1 MSTVQQAIA
10 DRRTGVVARFFASPM
25 AGMTI
30 AIAAMF
36 VGFAFAAPNF
46 FLPANFLN
54 ILIASST
61 MGLVAVGESYL
72 IIAGQIDLSPGA
84 VSAFSGMVIAVMLKN
99 SIAPMISVPAAL
111 LVGAGI
117 GYLNATL
124 VNRLKLQPFIAT
136 LATSSLFRG
145 LAFIINDG
153 KTEQIFNKGFLAL
166 GLERYLGLPIS
177 VWVLLIALAAFTI
190 LLRYTTFGRSV
201 YIIGGN
207 PVAARLAGINARRL
221 VTKLYVMCAA
231 LTSLGGVMLASRMN
245 AGQPTASNGL
255 EFDAI
260 TATVLGGVAF
270 SGGSG
275 SMPGTILGIFILV
288 GFNNGLLIMNVPS
301 FWQYVARGGLLVV
314 ALSFDTIRQLIRRR

>member
-1 MSTVQQAIA
+1 VQQAIT
-10 DRRTGVVARFFASPM
+10 DNRTGVVARFFASPM

-30 AIAAMF
+30 TIAAMF

-61 MGLVAVGESYL
+61 MGLVAIGESYL
-72 IIAGQIDLSPGA
+72 IIAGHIDLSPGA
-84 VSAFSGMVIAVMLKN
+84 VSAFSGMVVAVLLKN
-99 SIAPMISVPAAL
+99 SISTAITIPVAL

-117 GYLNATL
+117 GYLNAVL

-145 LAFIINDG
+145 LAFIINNG
-153 KTEQIFNKGFLAL
+153 KTEQIFDKAFLVI
-166 GLERYLGLPIS
+166 GIERILGLPVS
-177 VWVLLIALAAFTI
+177 VWVLLVMLAAFTV

-207 PVAARLAGINARRL
+207 PVAARLAGINSQRL
-221 VTKLYVMCAA
+221 VTKLYIICAA
-231 LTSLGGVMLASRMN
+231 LTSLGGVMLAARMN
-245 AGQPTASNGL
+245 AGQPAASNGL

-275 SMPGTILGIFILV
+275 SMLGTILGIFILV
-288 GFNNGLLIMNVPS
+288 GFNDGLLIMNVPS

>member
-1 MSTVQQAIA
+1 VQQATAKKNESVI
-10 DRRTGVVARFFASPM
+10 ARFFASPM

-30 AIAAMF
+30 AIVAMF
-36 VGFAFAAPNF
+36 VGFAFTAPNF

-54 ILIASST
+54 ILIASSV

-84 VSAFSGMVIAVMLKN
+84 LSAFSGMVMAVLLKKGM
-99 SIAPMISVPAAL
+99 APLAAMPLTL
-111 LVGAGI
+111 LIGAGI

-145 LAFIINDG
+145 LAFIINAG
-153 KTEQIFNKGFLAL
+153 KTEQIFDKRFLAL
-166 GLERYLGLPIS
+166 GIERFLGLPIS
-177 VWVLLIALAAFTI
+177 VWVLLLVLAVFTI
-190 LLRYTTFGRSV
+190 LLRYTTFGRNV

-207 PVAARLAGINARRL
+207 PIAARLAGINAQRL
-221 VTKLYVMCAA
+221 VTILYVMCAA
-231 LTSLGGVMLASRMN
+231 LTSLGGVMLAARMN

-260 TATVLGGVAF
+260 TAAVLGGVAF

-275 SMPGTILGIFILV
+275 SMLGTILGIFILV
-288 GFNNGLLIMNVPS
+288 GFNNGLLLMNVPS

-314 ALSFDTIRQLIRRR
+314 ALSFDTIRKLVKRQ

>member
-1 MSTVQQAIA
+1 MQQAIA
-10 DRRTGVVARFFASPM
+10 DKRNSLIARFFASPM
-25 AGMTI
+25 AGMAI

-36 VGFAFAAPNF
+36 VGFAFTAPNF
-46 FLPANFLN
+46 FLPGNFLN
-54 ILIASST
+54 ILIASSV

-72 IIAGQIDLSPGA
+72 IIPGHIDLSPGA
-84 VSAFSGMVIAVMLKN
+84 VSAFSGMVIAVLLKN
-99 SIAPMISVPAAL
+99 SVAPVISVPVAL

-153 KTEQIFNKGFLAL
+153 KTEQIFDKRFLVL
-166 GLERYLGLPIS
+166 GIERFIGLPIS
-177 VWVLLIALAAFTI
+177 VWVLLLVLGAFAI

-207 PVAARLAGINARRL
+207 PVAARLAGINAKKL

-231 LTSLGGVMLASRMN
+231 LTALGGVMLAARMN

-288 GFNNGLLIMNVPS
+288 GFNNGLLLMNVPS

-314 ALSFDTIRQLIRRR
+314 ALSFDTIRQLIKKR

>member
-1 MSTVQQAIA
+1 MQQAVA
-10 DRRTGVVARFFASPM
+10 VKREGVVTRLFASPM
-25 AGMTI
+25 AGMAI
-30 AIAAMF
+30 AIVAML

-54 ILIASST
+54 ILIASSV

-84 VSAFSGMVIAVMLKN
+84 VSAFSGMVIAVLLKS
-99 SIAPMISVPAAL
+99 SIAPLASVPIAL

-117 GYLNATL
+117 GYVNAVL

-136 LATSSLFRG
+136 LATASLFRG

-166 GLERYLGLPIS
+166 GIERFLGLPIS
-177 VWVLLIALAAFTI
+177 VWVLILVLAAFTVI
-190 LLRYTTFGRSV
+190 LRYTTFGRNV

-207 PVAARLAGINARRL
+207 PVAARLAGINAQRL
-221 VTKLYVMCAA
+221 TTKLYVMCAA
-231 LTSLGGVMLASRMN
+231 LTSLGGVMLAARMN

-260 TATVLGGVAF
+260 TAAVLGGVAF

-288 GFNNGLLIMNVPS
+288 GFNNGLLLMNVPS

-314 ALSFDTIRQLIRRR
+314 ALSFDTIRQLVRKR

>member
-1 MSTVQQAIA
+1 MQQAIA
-10 DRRTGVVARFFASPM
+10 KNKEGVIARFFASSM

-30 AIAAMF
+30 AIAAML
-36 VGFAFAAPNF
+36 VGFAFTAPNF

-54 ILIASST
+54 ILIGSSV

-72 IIAGQIDLSPGA
+72 IIAGHIDLSPGA
-84 VSAFSGMVIAVMLKN
+84 VSAFSGMVIAVLLKN
-99 SIAPMISVPAAL
+99 SISPLLAVPAAL
-111 LVGAGI
+111 LCGAAI
-117 GYLNATL
+117 GYTNATL

-136 LATSSLFRG
+136 LATASFFRG
-145 LAFIINDG
+145 MAFIINDG
-153 KTEQIFNKGFLAL
+153 KTEQIFNKPFIAL
-166 GLERYLGLPIS
+166 GIDRFLGLPLT
-177 VWVLLIALAAFTI
+177 VWVLILVLVAFTV

-201 YIIGGN
+201 YIIGAN
-207 PVAARLAGINARRL
+207 PTAARLAGINAQKL

-231 LTSLGGVMLASRMN
+231 LTSLGGVLLAARMN

-260 TATVLGGVAF
+260 TAAVLGGVAF

-275 SMPGTILGIFILV
+275 SMPGTILGIFVLV
-288 GFNNGLLIMNVPS
+288 GFNNGLLLINVPS

-314 ALSFDTIRQLIRRR
+314 ALSFDTIRHLVKKR

>member
-1 MSTVQQAIA
+1 MQQAIA
-10 DRRTGVVARFFASPM
+10 GKKDSLVARFFASPM
-25 AGMTI
+25 AGMAI
-30 AIAAMF
+30 AIAAML

-46 FLPANFLN
+46 FLFANFLN
-54 ILIASST
+54 ILIGSSV

-72 IIAGQIDLSPGA
+72 IIAGHIDLSPGA
-84 VSAFSGMVIAVMLKN
+84 VSAFSGMVIAVLLKN
-99 SIAPMISVPAAL
+99 AIAPLAAVPLAL

-153 KTEQIFNKGFLAL
+153 KTEQIFDKRFLAL
-166 GLERYLGLPIS
+166 GIDRFLGLPIS
-177 VWVLLIALAAFTI
+177 VWVLLLVLAAFTVI
-190 LLRYTTFGRSV
+190 LRYTTFGRSV

-207 PVAARLAGINARRL
+207 PIAARLAGIDAPKL
-221 VTKLYVMCAA
+221 VTKLYVICAA
-231 LTSLGGVMLASRMN
+231 LTSLGGVMLAARMN

-260 TATVLGGVAF
+260 TAAVLGGIAF

-301 FWQYVARGGLLVV
+301 FWQYVARGVLLVV

>member
-1 MSTVQQAIA
+1 MQQAYA
-10 DRRTGVVARFFASPM
+10 EKRESLAARFFASPM

-30 AIAAMF
+30 AIAAML

-54 ILIASST
+54 ILIASSV

-72 IIAGQIDLSPGA
+72 IIAGHIDLSPGA
-84 VSAFSGMVIAVMLKN
+84 VSAFSGMVVAVLLKN
-99 SIAPMISVPAAL
+99 SIAPLLSVPL
-111 LVGAGI
+111 TVLVGAGI
-117 GYLNATL
+117 GYVNATL

-136 LATSSLFRG
+136 LATSSFFRG
-145 LAFIINDG
+145 MAFIINDG
-153 KTEQIFNKGFLAL
+153 KTEQIFNKPFLAL
-166 GLERYLGLPIS
+166 GLDRFLGLPLS
-177 VWVLLIALAAFTI
+177 VWVLILVLVAFAI
-190 LLRYTTFGRSV
+190 LLRFTTFGRSV

-207 PVAARLAGINARRL
+207 PTAARLAGINAQKL

-231 LTSLGGVMLASRMN
+231 LTSLGGVLLAARMN

-288 GFNNGLLIMNVPS
+288 GFNNGLLLMNVPS

-314 ALSFDTIRQLIRRR
+314 ALSFDTIRQLIKKR

>member
-1 MSTVQQAIA
+1 LLQDTVQP
-10 DRRTGVVARFFASPM
+10 RVSFVARFFASPM
-25 AGMTI
+25 AGMII
-30 AIAAMF
+30 AIAAMM
-36 VGFAFAAPNF
+36 VGFAITAPNF
-46 FLPANFLN
+46 FLLANFLN
-54 ILIASST
+54 ILIGSSV

-72 IIAGQIDLSPGA
+72 IIAGHIDLSPGA
-84 VSAFSGMVIAVMLKN
+84 VSAFSGMLMAVLLKN
-99 SIAPMISVPAAL
+99 AFAPLAAVPLAL

-117 GYLNATL
+117 GYFNATL

-153 KTEQIFNKGFLAL
+153 KTEQIFDKRFLAL
-166 GLERYLGLPIS
+166 GIDRFLGLPIS
-177 VWVLLIALAAFTI
+177 VWVLLLVLAAFTVI
-190 LLRYTTFGRSV
+190 LRYTTFGRNV

-207 PVAARLAGINARRL
+207 PVAARLAGIDAQKL
-221 VTKLYVMCAA
+221 VTKLYVLCAA
-231 LTSLGGVMLASRMN
+231 LTSLGGVMLAARMN

-260 TATVLGGVAF
+260 TAAVLGGIAF

-301 FWQYVARGGLLVV
+301 FWQYVARGVLLVV
-314 ALSFDTIRQLIRRR
+314 ALSFDTVRHLIRKR

>member
-1 MSTVQQAIA
+1 
-10 DRRTGVVARFFASPM
+10 M

-36 VGFAFAAPNF
+36 VGFAFTAPNF

-54 ILIASST
+54 ILIGSSV
-61 MGLVAVGESYL
+61 MGLVAVGQTYL
-72 IIAGQIDLSPGA
+72 IIAGHIDLSPGA
-84 VSAFSGMVIAVMLKN
+84 VSAFSGMVVAVLLKN
-99 SIAPMISVPAAL
+99 SIAPMISVPLAL
-111 LVGAGI
+111 LVGAAI
-117 GYLNATL
+117 GYVNATL

-136 LATSSLFRG
+136 LATASFFRG
-145 LAFIINDG
+145 MAFIINDG
-153 KTEQIFNKGFLAL
+153 KTEQIFNKPFIAL
-166 GLERYLGLPIS
+166 GIDRFLGLPLT
-177 VWVLLIALAAFTI
+177 VWVLIIVLAAFTI
-190 LLRYTTFGRSV
+190 LLRFTTFGRSV

-207 PVAARLAGINARRL
+207 PTAARLAGINAKKL

-231 LTSLGGVMLASRMN
+231 LTSLGGVLLAARMN

-275 SMPGTILGIFILV
+275 SMLGTILGIFVLWDSIT
-288 GFNNGLLIMNVPS
+288 
-301 FWQYVARGGLLVV
+301 AC
-314 ALSFDTIRQLIRRR
+314 

>member
-1 MSTVQQAIA
+1 VQQVIA
-10 DRRTGVVARFFASPM
+10 DKRTSLAAKFFASPM

-30 AIAAMF
+30 AIVAMF
-36 VGFAFAAPNF
+36 VGFAFSAPNF

-72 IIAGQIDLSPGA
+72 IIAGHIDLSPGA
-84 VSAFSGMVIAVMLKN
+84 VSAFSGMVIAVLLKN
-99 SIAPMISVPAAL
+99 SVTPMISVPVAL

-117 GYLNATL
+117 GYLNSLL
-124 VNRLKLQPFIAT
+124 VNRLKLQAFIAT

-153 KTEQIFNKGFLAL
+153 KTEQIFDKRFLVL
-166 GLERYLGLPIS
+166 GVERYLGLPIS
-177 VWVLLIALAAFTI
+177 VWVLLIVLAAFTI

-207 PVAARLAGINARRL
+207 PVAARLAGINSQKL

-231 LTSLGGVMLASRMN
+231 LTSLGGVMLAARMN

-314 ALSFDTIRQLIRRR
+314 ALSFDTIRQLIKRK

>member
-1 MSTVQQAIA
+1 M
-10 DRRTGVVARFFASPM
+10 ARFFASPM
-25 AGMTI
+25 AGMII
-30 AIAAMF
+30 AIAAMM
-36 VGFAFAAPNF
+36 VGFAITAPNF
-46 FLPANFLN
+46 FLFANFLN
-54 ILIASST
+54 ILIGSSV

-72 IIAGQIDLSPGA
+72 IIAGHIDLSPGA
-84 VSAFSGMVIAVMLKN
+84 VSAFSGMLVAVLLKN
-99 SIAPMISVPAAL
+99 AFAPLAAVPLAL

-117 GYLNATL
+117 GYVNATL

-153 KTEQIFNKGFLAL
+153 KTEQIFDKRFLAL
-166 GLERYLGLPIS
+166 GIDRFLGLPIS
-177 VWVLLIALAAFTI
+177 VWVLLLVLAAFAVV
-190 LLRYTTFGRSV
+190 LRYTTLGRNV

-207 PVAARLAGINARRL
+207 PVAARLAGIDAQKL
-221 VTKLYVMCAA
+221 VTKLYVLCAA
-231 LTSLGGVMLASRMN
+231 LTSLGGVMLAARMN

-260 TATVLGGVAF
+260 TAAVLGGIAF

-314 ALSFDTIRQLIRRR
+314 ALSFDTIRHLIRKR

>member
-1 MSTVQQAIA
+1 VQQATAKKNESVI
-10 DRRTGVVARFFASPM
+10 ARFFASPM

-30 AIAAMF
+30 AIVAMF
-36 VGFAFAAPNF
+36 VGFAFTAPNF

-54 ILIASST
+54 ILIASSV

-84 VSAFSGMVIAVMLKN
+84 LSAFSGMVMAVLLKKGM
-99 SIAPMISVPAAL
+99 APLAAMPLTL
-111 LVGAGI
+111 LIGAGI

-153 KTEQIFNKGFLAL
+153 KTEQIFDKRFLAL
-166 GLERYLGLPIS
+166 GIERFLGLPIS
-177 VWVLLIALAAFTI
+177 VWVLLLVLAVFTI
-190 LLRYTTFGRSV
+190 LLRYTTFGRNV

-207 PVAARLAGINARRL
+207 PIAARLAGINAQRL
-221 VTKLYVMCAA
+221 VTILYVMCAA
-231 LTSLGGVMLASRMN
+231 LTSLGGVMLAARMN

-260 TATVLGGVAF
+260 TAAVLGGVAF

-275 SMPGTILGIFILV
+275 SMLGTILGIFILV
-288 GFNNGLLIMNVPS
+288 GFNNGLLLMNVPS

-314 ALSFDTIRQLIRRR
+314 ALSFDTIRKLVKRQ

>member
-1 MSTVQQAIA
+1 MVQQAMES
-10 DRRTGVVARFFASPM
+10 RRENVVARLFASPM
-25 AGMTI
+25 AGMAI
-30 AIAAMF
+30 AIVAMLA
-36 VGFAFAAPNF
+36 GFAFAAPNF

-54 ILIASST
+54 ILIASSV
-61 MGLVAVGESYL
+61 MGLVSVGESYL

-84 VSAFSGMVIAVMLKN
+84 VSAFSGMMVAVLLKN
-99 SIAPMISVPAAL
+99 SFAPALSVPLAL

-117 GYLNATL
+117 GYVNATL
-124 VNRLKLQPFIAT
+124 VNRLMLQPFIAT

-153 KTEQIFNKGFLAL
+153 KTEQIFDKRFLFL
-166 GLERYLGLPIS
+166 SVERFLGLPIS
-177 VWVLLIALAAFTI
+177 VWVLLVVLVVFTVI
-190 LLRYTTFGRSV
+190 LRYTTFGRNV
-201 YIIGGN
+201 YIVGGN
-207 PVAARLAGINARRL
+207 PTAARLAGINAKRL
-221 VTKLYVMCAA
+221 VTKLYVICAA
-231 LTSLGGVMLASRMN
+231 LTSLGGVMLAARMN

-260 TATVLGGVAF
+260 TAVVLGGVAF

-288 GFNNGLLIMNVPS
+288 GFNNGLLLMNVPS

-314 ALSFDTIRQLIRRR
+314 ALSFDTIRHLIRRR

>member
-1 MSTVQQAIA
+1 VQQAIA
-10 DRRTGVVARFFASPM
+10 GKKDSLVARFFASPM
-25 AGMTI
+25 AGMAI
-30 AIAAMF
+30 AIGAML

-46 FLPANFLN
+46 FLFANFLN
-54 ILIASST
+54 ILIGSSV

-72 IIAGQIDLSPGA
+72 IIAGHIDLSPGA
-84 VSAFSGMVIAVMLKN
+84 VSAFSGMVIAVLLKN
-99 SIAPMISVPAAL
+99 AIAPLAAVPLAL

-153 KTEQIFNKGFLAL
+153 KTEQIFDKRFLAL
-166 GLERYLGLPIS
+166 GIDRFLGLPIS
-177 VWVLLIALAAFTI
+177 VWVLLLVLAAFAVI
-190 LLRYTTFGRSV
+190 LRYTTFGRSV

-207 PVAARLAGINARRL
+207 PVAARLAGIDAQKL
-221 VTKLYVMCAA
+221 VTKLYVICAA
-231 LTSLGGVMLASRMN
+231 LTSLGGVMLAARMN

-260 TATVLGGVAF
+260 TAAVLGGIAF

-301 FWQYVARGGLLVV
+301 FWQYVARGVLLVV
-314 ALSFDTIRQLIRRR
+314 ALSFDTIRRLIRKR

>member
-1 MSTVQQAIA
+1 VQQQVVVKNENIA
-10 DRRTGVVARFFASPM
+10 ARFFASPM

-30 AIAAMF
+30 AIVAML
-36 VGFAFAAPNF
+36 VGFAFTAPNF

-72 IIAGQIDLSPGA
+72 IIAGHIDLSPGA
-84 VSAFSGMVIAVMLKN
+84 VSAFSGMMVAVLLKN
-99 SIAPMISVPAAL
+99 AVAPALAVPIALV
-111 LVGAGI
+111 VGAGI
-117 GYLNATL
+117 GYLNSVL

-136 LATSSLFRG
+136 LATASLFRG
-145 LAFIINDG
+145 LAFIINNG
-153 KTEQIFNKGFLAL
+153 KTEQIFDKRFLVL
-166 GLERYLGLPIS
+166 GIERFLGLPIS
-177 VWVLLIALAAFTI
+177 VWVLLIVLAVFTV
-190 LLRYTTFGRSV
+190 LLRYTTFGRNV

-231 LTSLGGVMLASRMN
+231 LTSLGGVMLAARMN

-260 TATVLGGVAF
+260 TAAVLGGIAF
-270 SGGSG
+270 SGGAG
-275 SMPGTILGIFILV
+275 SMLGTILGIFILQ
-288 GFNNGLLIMNVPS
+288 GFKNGLLILNVPS
-301 FWQYVARGGLLVV
+301 FWQYVAQGGLLVV
-314 ALSFDTIRQLIRRR
+314 ALSFDTIRNLLRKR

>member
-1 MSTVQQAIA
+1 VQQAIA
-10 DRRTGVVARFFASPM
+10 KDREGVIARFFASSM

-30 AIAAMF
+30 AIAAML
-36 VGFAFAAPNF
+36 VGFAFTAPNF

-54 ILIASST
+54 ILIGSSV

-72 IIAGQIDLSPGA
+72 IIAGHIDLSPGA
-84 VSAFSGMVIAVMLKN
+84 VSAFSGMVIAVLLKN
-99 SIAPMISVPAAL
+99 SISPLLAVPAAL
-111 LVGAGI
+111 LCGAAI
-117 GYLNATL
+117 GYTNATL

-136 LATSSLFRG
+136 LATASFFRG
-145 LAFIINDG
+145 MAFIINDG
-153 KTEQIFNKGFLAL
+153 KTEQIFNKPFIAL
-166 GLERYLGLPIS
+166 GIDRFLGLPLT
-177 VWVLLIALAAFTI
+177 VWVLILVLVAFTV

-201 YIIGGN
+201 YIIGAN
-207 PVAARLAGINARRL
+207 PTAARLAGINAQKL

-231 LTSLGGVMLASRMN
+231 LTSLGGVLLAARMN

-260 TATVLGGVAF
+260 TAAVLGGVAF

-275 SMPGTILGIFILV
+275 SMPGTILGIFVLV
-288 GFNNGLLIMNVPS
+288 GFNNGLLLINVPS

-314 ALSFDTIRQLIRRR
+314 ALSFDTIRHLIKKR

>member
-1 MSTVQQAIA
+1 
-10 DRRTGVVARFFASPM
+10 
-25 AGMTI
+25 
-30 AIAAMF
+30 
-36 VGFAFAAPNF
+36 
-46 FLPANFLN
+46 
-54 ILIASST
+54 

-84 VSAFSGMVIAVMLKN
+84 VSAFSGMVIAVLLKS
-99 SIAPMISVPAAL
+99 SIAPLASVPIAL

-117 GYLNATL
+117 GYVNAVL

-136 LATSSLFRG
+136 LATASLFRG

-166 GLERYLGLPIS
+166 GIERFLGLPIS
-177 VWVLLIALAAFTI
+177 VWVLILVLAAFTVI
-190 LLRYTTFGRSV
+190 LRYTTFGRNV

-207 PVAARLAGINARRL
+207 PVAARLAGINAQRL
-221 VTKLYVMCAA
+221 TTKLYVMCAA
-231 LTSLGGVMLASRMN
+231 LTSLGGVMLAARMN

-260 TATVLGGVAF
+260 TAAVLGGVAF

-288 GFNNGLLIMNVPS
+288 GFNNGLLLMNVPS

-314 ALSFDTIRQLIRRR
+314 ALSFDTIRQLVRKR

>member
-1 MSTVQQAIA
+1 MLQTTVQPRVSI
-10 DRRTGVVARFFASPM
+10 VARFFASPM
-25 AGMTI
+25 AGMII
-30 AIAAMF
+30 AIAAMM
-36 VGFAFAAPNF
+36 VGFAITAPNF
-46 FLPANFLN
+46 FLFANFLN
-54 ILIASST
+54 ILIGSSV

-72 IIAGQIDLSPGA
+72 IIAGHIDLSPGA
-84 VSAFSGMVIAVMLKN
+84 VSAFSGMLVAVLLKN
-99 SIAPMISVPAAL
+99 AFAPLAAVPLAL

-117 GYLNATL
+117 GYVNATL

-153 KTEQIFNKGFLAL
+153 KTEQIFDKRFLAL
-166 GLERYLGLPIS
+166 GIDRFLGLPIS
-177 VWVLLIALAAFTI
+177 VWVLLLVLAAFAVV
-190 LLRYTTFGRSV
+190 LRYTTLGRNV

-207 PVAARLAGINARRL
+207 PVAARLAGIDAQKL
-221 VTKLYVMCAA
+221 VTKLYVLCAA
-231 LTSLGGVMLASRMN
+231 LTSLGGVMLAARMN

-260 TATVLGGVAF
+260 TAAVLGGIAF

-314 ALSFDTIRQLIRRR
+314 ALSFDTIRHLIRKR

>member
-1 MSTVQQAIA
+1 VQQAIA
-10 DRRTGVVARFFASPM
+10 GKKDSLVARFFASPM
-25 AGMTI
+25 AGMAI
-30 AIAAMF
+30 AIAAML

-46 FLPANFLN
+46 FLFANFLN
-54 ILIASST
+54 ILIGSSV

-72 IIAGQIDLSPGA
+72 IIAGHIDLSPGA
-84 VSAFSGMVIAVMLKN
+84 VSAFSGMLVAVLLKN
-99 SIAPMISVPAAL
+99 AFAPLAAVPLAL

-117 GYLNATL
+117 GYFNATL

-153 KTEQIFNKGFLAL
+153 KTEQIFDKRFLAL
-166 GLERYLGLPIS
+166 GIDRFLGLPIS
-177 VWVLLIALAAFTI
+177 VWVLLFVLAAFTVI
-190 LLRYTTFGRSV
+190 LRYTTFGRSV

-207 PVAARLAGINARRL
+207 PIAARLAGIDAQKL
-221 VTKLYVMCAA
+221 VTKLYVICAA
-231 LTSLGGVMLASRMN
+231 LTSLGGVMLAARMN

-260 TATVLGGVAF
+260 TAAVLGGIAF

-301 FWQYVARGGLLVV
+301 FWQYVARGVLLVV